1 VSGGL
6 GTADVGGAWTAT
18 AGGSRLSVTPGTAVL
33 ALPAAGNNTGA
44 HLGDVSVT
52 SADIRAKLAL
62 SAMPTGGGTSMY
74 VVGRRIDAANEYK
87 VNVKV
92 AANGQVSLLLNRL
105 AGGTEAWPGGE
116 VVVPDLTYKAG
127 TVLNVRVQVSGTG
140 TTTVA
145 ATVWAEGQAEP
156 AAPQLTRTDTTA
168 GLQKAGSVGVTAYR
182 SGSNTVA
189 TDVRV
194 TGFSARPVG

>member
-1 VSGGL
+1 
-6 GTADVGGAWTAT
+6 
-18 AGGSRLSVTPGTAVL
+18 
-33 ALPAAGNNTGA
+33 
-44 HLGDVSVT
+44 
-52 SADIRAKLAL
+52 
-62 SAMPTGGGTSMY
+62 MPTGGPVSMY
-74 VVGRRIDAANEYK
+74 VVGRRVDAANEYK

-92 AANGQVSLLLNRL
+92 AATGQVSLILNRV

-116 VVVPDLTYKAG
+116 VVVPNLTYTAG
-127 TVLNVRVQVSGTG
+127 TVLHVRVQVSGTG

-145 ATVWAEGQAEP
+145 ASVWAEGQAEP
-156 AAPQLTRTDTTA
+156 AGPQLTRTDTTA

-194 TGFSARPVG
+194 SSFAVTPVA